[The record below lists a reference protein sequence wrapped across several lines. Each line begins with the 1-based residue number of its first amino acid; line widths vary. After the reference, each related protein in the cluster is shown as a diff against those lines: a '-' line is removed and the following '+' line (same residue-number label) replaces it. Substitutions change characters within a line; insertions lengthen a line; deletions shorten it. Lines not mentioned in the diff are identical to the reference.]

1 MMPAREEGRPI
12 PFSFNAQTFDGKPM
26 SAPGVLAPASSQAPQ
41 YVKLLACAKHF
52 AVHSGPE
59 WNRHSFNVEDLPERD
74 LWETYL
80 PAFKS
85 LVQDGNVA
93 EVMCAYQRIDGAPC
107 CSNARYER
115 QILRDEWG
123 FKGLITSD
131 CGAINDFYVPG
142 RHGTAKTP
150 AEATAQ
156 AIGAGTDVECGSV
169 YRSLPE
175 AVKTG
180 MISEEK
186 VNESLKRLLIARF
199 RLGDFDQ
206 DENVPW
212 TQIPSSVIAS
222 KAHKDLAEKM
232 AEEGIVL
239 LQNRNNLLPLKS
251 SGMKLVVMGPNAN
264 DSIMQWG
271 NYSGY
276 PTSTTTMLGITTLQM
291 GVFGGIV
298 VGLGVA
304 ALHNKFYKIELPQ
317 VLAFFG
323 GTRFVP
329 IVSSIVY
336 LVVGIAMFY
345 IWPVV
350 QSGIAALGA
359 LVLAS
364 GYAGTFIY
372 GLLERALIPFGLHHV
387 FYMPF
392 WQTAV
397 GGTAIIDGVTVTGA
411 QNIFFAELASKSTT
425 VFSVSATRFMAGKFP
440 FMMFGLPG
448 AALAMYQCAK
458 PEKKKV
464 AGGLLLSAA
473 LTAFLTGI
481 TEPLEFTFIFVALP
495 MYAVHCV
502 LAGLSFMLMHILNV
516 GVGMTFSGGLIDL
529 VLFGVMQGNAKTHW
543 MWVVVVGAVYFVLY
557 YIIFRFMISKFD
569 YKTPGRDDAEEVKLY
584 TRADVNARS
593 AASGSTA
600 PAGDDPVSA
609 LIVEGLGGTDNLS
622 DVDCCATRL
631 RCTVK
636 DAALVRQ
643 DVLKASGASGVI
655 CKGNG
660 VQVVY
665 GPKVA
670 VIKAKLED
678 YLETAPKTPAAAAA
692 PAPAAHAAKD
702 TVLSAC
708 LNGTVVPLA
717 DVKDEAFASGAL
729 GDGIA
734 IEPTDGELV
743 APADGEISS
752 TFETHHAVGMTTADG
767 AELLM
772 HIGIDTVKL
781 GGKHF
786 TYLVNEGDKVKKG
799 QPLIRFELEA
809 IKAEGYPVTTPLI
822 VCNTDDYAAVV
833 AKASGAVK
841 QGDALLE
848 LKH

>member
-1 MMPAREEGRPI
+1 MKDKIFGVLQRVGRSFMLPIALLPVAGLLLGIGSSFTNETMLAAYGLNSVIHPGTLIYTILDVMSQTGSAVFNNLALLFAMGVAIGMARKEKEVAALSGAVAYIIMNTAIQAMINAAGGVEAMPA
-12 PFSFNAQTFDGKPM
+12 N
-26 SAPGVLAPASSQAPQ
+26 
-41 YVKLLACAKHF
+41 
-52 AVHSGPE
+52 
-59 WNRHSFNVEDLPERD
+59 
-74 LWETYL
+74 
-80 PAFKS
+80 
-85 LVQDGNVA
+85 
-93 EVMCAYQRIDGAPC
+93 
-107 CSNARYER
+107 
-115 QILRDEWG
+115 
-123 FKGLITSD
+123 
-131 CGAINDFYVPG
+131 
-142 RHGTAKTP
+142 
-150 AEATAQ
+150 
-156 AIGAGTDVECGSV
+156 
-169 YRSLPE
+169 
-175 AVKTG
+175 
-180 MISEEK
+180 
-186 VNESLKRLLIARF
+186 
-199 RLGDFDQ
+199 
-206 DENVPW
+206 
-212 TQIPSSVIAS
+212 
-222 KAHKDLAEKM
+222 
-232 AEEGIVL
+232 
-239 LQNRNNLLPLKS
+239 
-251 SGMKLVVMGPNAN
+251 
-264 DSIMQWG
+264 
-271 NYSGY
+271 
-276 PTSTTTMLGITTLQM
+276 STTTMLGITTLQM

-543 MWVVVVGAVYFVLY
+543 VWVVVVGAVYFVLY

-600 PAGDDPVSA
+600 PTGDDPVSA
-609 LIVEGLGGTDNLS
+609 LIVEGLGGAANLS

-678 YLETAPKTPAAAAA
+678 YLENAPKTPAATAA
-692 PAPAAHAAKD
+692 PAPATAPAAPAAAAKD

-822 VCNTDDYAAVV
+822 VCNTDDYAAVE
-833 AKASGAVK
+833 AKASGTVK

>member
-1 MMPAREEGRPI
+1 MKDKIFGVLQRVGRSFMLPIALLPVAGLLLGIGSSFTNETMLAAYGLNSVIHPGTLIYTILDVMSQTGSAVFNNLALLFAMGVAIGMARKEKAVAALSGAVAYIIMNTAIQAMINAAGGVEAMPA
-12 PFSFNAQTFDGKPM
+12 N
-26 SAPGVLAPASSQAPQ
+26 
-41 YVKLLACAKHF
+41 
-52 AVHSGPE
+52 
-59 WNRHSFNVEDLPERD
+59 
-74 LWETYL
+74 
-80 PAFKS
+80 
-85 LVQDGNVA
+85 
-93 EVMCAYQRIDGAPC
+93 
-107 CSNARYER
+107 
-115 QILRDEWG
+115 
-123 FKGLITSD
+123 
-131 CGAINDFYVPG
+131 
-142 RHGTAKTP
+142 
-150 AEATAQ
+150 
-156 AIGAGTDVECGSV
+156 
-169 YRSLPE
+169 
-175 AVKTG
+175 
-180 MISEEK
+180 
-186 VNESLKRLLIARF
+186 
-199 RLGDFDQ
+199 
-206 DENVPW
+206 
-212 TQIPSSVIAS
+212 
-222 KAHKDLAEKM
+222 
-232 AEEGIVL
+232 
-239 LQNRNNLLPLKS
+239 
-251 SGMKLVVMGPNAN
+251 
-264 DSIMQWG
+264 
-271 NYSGY
+271 
-276 PTSTTTMLGITTLQM
+276 STTTMLGITTLQM

-458 PEKKKV
+458 PEKKKA

-529 VLFGVMQGNAKTHW
+529 VLFGVMQGNDKTHW

-600 PAGDDPVSA
+600 PTGDDSVSA
-609 LIVEGLGGTDNLS
+609 LIVEGLGGADNLS

-636 DAALVRQ
+636 DVALVKQ

-655 CKGNG
+655 CKGDG

-678 YLETAPKTPAAAAA
+678 YLENAPKTPAATAA
-692 PAPAAHAAKD
+692 PAPATAPAAPAAAAKD

-752 TFETHHAVGMTTADG
+752 TFETHHAVGMTTVDG

-822 VCNTDDYAAVV
+822 VCNTDDYAAVA
-833 AKASGAVK
+833 AKASGTVK

>member
-1 MMPAREEGRPI
+1 MKDKIFGVLQRVGRSFMLPIALLPVAGLLLGIGSSFTNETMLAAYGLNSVIHPGTLIYTILDVMSQTGSAVFNNLALLFAMGVAIGMARKEKEVAALSGAVAYIIMNTAIQAMINAAGGVEAMPA
-12 PFSFNAQTFDGKPM
+12 N
-26 SAPGVLAPASSQAPQ
+26 
-41 YVKLLACAKHF
+41 
-52 AVHSGPE
+52 
-59 WNRHSFNVEDLPERD
+59 
-74 LWETYL
+74 
-80 PAFKS
+80 
-85 LVQDGNVA
+85 
-93 EVMCAYQRIDGAPC
+93 
-107 CSNARYER
+107 
-115 QILRDEWG
+115 
-123 FKGLITSD
+123 
-131 CGAINDFYVPG
+131 
-142 RHGTAKTP
+142 
-150 AEATAQ
+150 
-156 AIGAGTDVECGSV
+156 
-169 YRSLPE
+169 
-175 AVKTG
+175 
-180 MISEEK
+180 
-186 VNESLKRLLIARF
+186 
-199 RLGDFDQ
+199 
-206 DENVPW
+206 
-212 TQIPSSVIAS
+212 
-222 KAHKDLAEKM
+222 
-232 AEEGIVL
+232 
-239 LQNRNNLLPLKS
+239 
-251 SGMKLVVMGPNAN
+251 
-264 DSIMQWG
+264 
-271 NYSGY
+271 
-276 PTSTTTMLGITTLQM
+276 STTTMLGITTLQM

-543 MWVVVVGAVYFVLY
+543 VWVVVVGAVYFVLY

-600 PAGDDPVSA
+600 TAGDDPVSA
-609 LIVEGLGGTDNLS
+609 LIVEGLGGAANLS

-636 DAALVRQ
+636 DVALVKQ

-655 CKGNG
+655 CKGDG

-678 YLETAPKTPAAAAA
+678 YLESTPKIPGAAPSPAAA
-692 PAPAAHAAKD
+692 PAPAAKD

-752 TFETHHAVGMTTADG
+752 TFETHHAVGMTTVDG

-822 VCNTDDYAAVV
+822 VCNTDDYAAVA
-833 AKASGAVK
+833 AKASGTVK

>member
-1 MMPAREEGRPI
+1 MKDKIFGVLQRVGRSFMLPIALLPVAGLLLGIGSSFTNETMLAAYGLNSVIHPGTLIYTILDVMSQTGSAVFNNLALLFAMGVAIGMARKEKEVAALSGAVAYIIMNTAIQAMINAAGGVEAMPA
-12 PFSFNAQTFDGKPM
+12 N
-26 SAPGVLAPASSQAPQ
+26 
-41 YVKLLACAKHF
+41 
-52 AVHSGPE
+52 
-59 WNRHSFNVEDLPERD
+59 
-74 LWETYL
+74 
-80 PAFKS
+80 
-85 LVQDGNVA
+85 
-93 EVMCAYQRIDGAPC
+93 
-107 CSNARYER
+107 
-115 QILRDEWG
+115 
-123 FKGLITSD
+123 
-131 CGAINDFYVPG
+131 
-142 RHGTAKTP
+142 
-150 AEATAQ
+150 
-156 AIGAGTDVECGSV
+156 
-169 YRSLPE
+169 
-175 AVKTG
+175 
-180 MISEEK
+180 
-186 VNESLKRLLIARF
+186 
-199 RLGDFDQ
+199 
-206 DENVPW
+206 
-212 TQIPSSVIAS
+212 
-222 KAHKDLAEKM
+222 
-232 AEEGIVL
+232 
-239 LQNRNNLLPLKS
+239 
-251 SGMKLVVMGPNAN
+251 
-264 DSIMQWG
+264 
-271 NYSGY
+271 
-276 PTSTTTMLGITTLQM
+276 STTTMLGITTLQM

-397 GGTAIIDGVTVTGA
+397 GGTAIIDGMTVTGA
-411 QNIFFAELASKSTT
+411 QNIFFAELASKATT

-458 PEKKKV
+458 PEKKKA

-543 MWVVVVGAVYFVLY
+543 VWVIVVGAVYFVLY
-557 YIIFRFMISKFD
+557 YIIFRFMISKFN

-584 TRADVNARS
+584 TRADVNARN
-593 AASGSTA
+593 AASGSV
-600 PAGDDPVSA
+600 PAGNDPVSA
-609 LIVEGLGGTDNLS
+609 LIVEGLGGAANLS

-636 DAALVRQ
+636 DAALVKQ

-678 YLETAPKTPAAAAA
+678 YLENAPKTSAATAASAPATVPAA
-692 PAPAAHAAKD
+692 PAAAAKD

-717 DVKDEAFASGAL
+717 EVKDEAFASGAL

-734 IEPTDGELV
+734 IEPIDGELV

-752 TFETHHAVGMTTADG
+752 TFETHHAVGMTTVDG

-822 VCNTDDYAAVV
+822 VCNTDDYAAVA
-833 AKASGAVK
+833 AKASGTVK

>member
-1 MMPAREEGRPI
+1 MKDKIFGVLQRVGRSFMLPIALLPVAGLLLGIGSSFTNETMLAAYGLNSVIHPGTLIYTILDVMSQTGSAVFNNLALLFAMGVAIGMARKEKEVAALSGAVAYIIMNTAIQAMINAAGGVEAMPA
-12 PFSFNAQTFDGKPM
+12 N
-26 SAPGVLAPASSQAPQ
+26 
-41 YVKLLACAKHF
+41 
-52 AVHSGPE
+52 
-59 WNRHSFNVEDLPERD
+59 
-74 LWETYL
+74 
-80 PAFKS
+80 
-85 LVQDGNVA
+85 
-93 EVMCAYQRIDGAPC
+93 
-107 CSNARYER
+107 
-115 QILRDEWG
+115 
-123 FKGLITSD
+123 
-131 CGAINDFYVPG
+131 
-142 RHGTAKTP
+142 
-150 AEATAQ
+150 
-156 AIGAGTDVECGSV
+156 
-169 YRSLPE
+169 
-175 AVKTG
+175 
-180 MISEEK
+180 
-186 VNESLKRLLIARF
+186 
-199 RLGDFDQ
+199 
-206 DENVPW
+206 
-212 TQIPSSVIAS
+212 
-222 KAHKDLAEKM
+222 
-232 AEEGIVL
+232 
-239 LQNRNNLLPLKS
+239 
-251 SGMKLVVMGPNAN
+251 
-264 DSIMQWG
+264 
-271 NYSGY
+271 
-276 PTSTTTMLGITTLQM
+276 STTTMLGITTLQM

-543 MWVVVVGAVYFVLY
+543 IWVVVVGAVYFVLY
-557 YIIFRFMISKFD
+557 YLIFRFMISKFN

-593 AASGSTA
+593 AASGNNA

-678 YLETAPKTPAAAAA
+678 YLENAPKTPAATATPAPAAA
-692 PAPAAHAAKD
+692 PAAPAAPAAKD

-822 VCNTDDYAAVV
+822 VCNTDDYAAVA
-833 AKASGAVK
+833 AKASGTVK

>member
-1 MMPAREEGRPI
+1 MKDKIFGVLQRVGRSFMLPIALLPVAGLLLGIGSSFTNETMLAAYGLNSVIHPGTLIYTILDVMSQTGSAVFNNLALLFAMGVAIGMARKEKEVAALSGAVAYIIMNTAIQAMINAAGGVDAMPA
-12 PFSFNAQTFDGKPM
+12 N
-26 SAPGVLAPASSQAPQ
+26 
-41 YVKLLACAKHF
+41 
-52 AVHSGPE
+52 
-59 WNRHSFNVEDLPERD
+59 
-74 LWETYL
+74 
-80 PAFKS
+80 
-85 LVQDGNVA
+85 
-93 EVMCAYQRIDGAPC
+93 
-107 CSNARYER
+107 
-115 QILRDEWG
+115 
-123 FKGLITSD
+123 
-131 CGAINDFYVPG
+131 
-142 RHGTAKTP
+142 
-150 AEATAQ
+150 
-156 AIGAGTDVECGSV
+156 
-169 YRSLPE
+169 
-175 AVKTG
+175 
-180 MISEEK
+180 
-186 VNESLKRLLIARF
+186 
-199 RLGDFDQ
+199 
-206 DENVPW
+206 
-212 TQIPSSVIAS
+212 
-222 KAHKDLAEKM
+222 
-232 AEEGIVL
+232 
-239 LQNRNNLLPLKS
+239 
-251 SGMKLVVMGPNAN
+251 
-264 DSIMQWG
+264 
-271 NYSGY
+271 
-276 PTSTTTMLGITTLQM
+276 STTTMLGITTLQM

-329 IVSSIVY
+329 IISSIVY

-448 AALAMYQCAK
+448 AALAMYHCAK
-458 PEKKKV
+458 PEKKKA

-529 VLFGVMQGNAKTHW
+529 VLFGAMQGNAKTHW
-543 MWVVVVGAVYFVLY
+543 IWVVVVGAVYFVLY
-557 YIIFRFMISKFD
+557 YLIFRFMISKFN

-678 YLETAPKTPAAAAA
+678 YLENAPKTPAAAPAA
-692 PAPAAHAAKD
+692 PAAAAKD
-702 TVLSAC
+702 TVLAAC
-708 LNGTVVPLA
+708 LTGTVVPLA
-717 DVKDEAFASGAL
+717 EVRDEAFASGAL

-734 IEPTDGELV
+734 IEPAVGELV

-752 TFETHHAVGMTTADG
+752 TFDTHHAVGMTTVDG

-786 TYLVNEGDKVKKG
+786 TYLVNEGDKVRKG
-799 QPLIRFELEA
+799 QPLIRFDIEA

-822 VCNTDDYAAVV
+822 VCNTDEYAAVTP
-833 AKASGAVK
+833 KASGTVK

-848 LKH
+848 LKG

>member
-1 MMPAREEGRPI
+1 MLDTNLRKGELKMKDKIFGVLQRVGRSFMLPIALLPVAGLLLGIGSSFTNETMLAAYGLNSVIHPGTLIYTILDVMSQTGSAVFNNLALLFAMGVAIGMARKEKEVAALSGAVAYIIMNTAIQAMINAAGGVEAMPA
-12 PFSFNAQTFDGKPM
+12 N
-26 SAPGVLAPASSQAPQ
+26 
-41 YVKLLACAKHF
+41 
-52 AVHSGPE
+52 
-59 WNRHSFNVEDLPERD
+59 
-74 LWETYL
+74 
-80 PAFKS
+80 
-85 LVQDGNVA
+85 
-93 EVMCAYQRIDGAPC
+93 
-107 CSNARYER
+107 
-115 QILRDEWG
+115 
-123 FKGLITSD
+123 
-131 CGAINDFYVPG
+131 
-142 RHGTAKTP
+142 
-150 AEATAQ
+150 
-156 AIGAGTDVECGSV
+156 
-169 YRSLPE
+169 
-175 AVKTG
+175 
-180 MISEEK
+180 
-186 VNESLKRLLIARF
+186 
-199 RLGDFDQ
+199 
-206 DENVPW
+206 
-212 TQIPSSVIAS
+212 
-222 KAHKDLAEKM
+222 
-232 AEEGIVL
+232 
-239 LQNRNNLLPLKS
+239 
-251 SGMKLVVMGPNAN
+251 
-264 DSIMQWG
+264 
-271 NYSGY
+271 
-276 PTSTTTMLGITTLQM
+276 STTTMLGITTLQM

-329 IVSSIVY
+329 IISSIVY

-372 GLLERALIPFGLHHV
+372 GLLERVLIPFGLHHV

-397 GGTAIIDGVTVTGA
+397 GGTAIIDGMTVTGA
-411 QNIFFAELASKSTT
+411 QNIFFAELASKATT

-458 PEKKKV
+458 PEKKKA

-543 MWVVVVGAVYFVLY
+543 VWVVVVGAVYFVLY
-557 YIIFRFMISKFD
+557 YIIFRFMISKFN

-584 TRADVNARS
+584 TRADVNARN
-593 AASGSTA
+593 AASGSV
-600 PAGDDPVSA
+600 PAGNDPVSA
-609 LIVEGLGGTDNLS
+609 LIVEGLGGAANLS

-636 DAALVRQ
+636 DAALVKQ

-678 YLETAPKTPAAAAA
+678 YLENAPKTSAATAA
-692 PAPAAHAAKD
+692 PAPATAPAAPAAAAKD

-717 DVKDEAFASGAL
+717 EVKDEAFASGAL

-734 IEPTDGELV
+734 IEPIDGELV

-752 TFETHHAVGMTTADG
+752 TFETHHAVGMTTVDG

-822 VCNTDDYAAVV
+822 VCNTDDYAAVA
-833 AKASGAVK
+833 AKASGTVK

>member
-1 MMPAREEGRPI
+1 MKDKIFGVLQRVGRSFMLPIALLPVAGLLLGIGSSFTNETMLAAYGLNSVIHPGTLIYTILDVMSQTGSAVFNNLALLFAMGVAIGMARKEKEVAALSGAVAYIIMNTAIQAMINAAGGVEAMPA
-12 PFSFNAQTFDGKPM
+12 N
-26 SAPGVLAPASSQAPQ
+26 
-41 YVKLLACAKHF
+41 
-52 AVHSGPE
+52 
-59 WNRHSFNVEDLPERD
+59 
-74 LWETYL
+74 
-80 PAFKS
+80 
-85 LVQDGNVA
+85 
-93 EVMCAYQRIDGAPC
+93 
-107 CSNARYER
+107 
-115 QILRDEWG
+115 
-123 FKGLITSD
+123 
-131 CGAINDFYVPG
+131 
-142 RHGTAKTP
+142 
-150 AEATAQ
+150 
-156 AIGAGTDVECGSV
+156 
-169 YRSLPE
+169 
-175 AVKTG
+175 
-180 MISEEK
+180 
-186 VNESLKRLLIARF
+186 
-199 RLGDFDQ
+199 
-206 DENVPW
+206 
-212 TQIPSSVIAS
+212 
-222 KAHKDLAEKM
+222 
-232 AEEGIVL
+232 
-239 LQNRNNLLPLKS
+239 
-251 SGMKLVVMGPNAN
+251 
-264 DSIMQWG
+264 
-271 NYSGY
+271 
-276 PTSTTTMLGITTLQM
+276 STTTMLGITTLQM

-329 IVSSIVY
+329 IISSIVY

-543 MWVVVVGAVYFVLY
+543 VWVVVVGAVYFVLY

-609 LIVEGLGGTDNLS
+609 LIVEGLGGAANLT

-670 VIKAKLED
+670 VVKAKLED
-678 YLETAPKTPAAAAA
+678 YLENAPKTSAATAT
-692 PAPAAHAAKD
+692 PAPAAPAAKD

-717 DVKDEAFASGAL
+717 EVKDEAFASGAL

-734 IEPTDGELV
+734 IEPIDGELV

-822 VCNTDDYAAVV
+822 VCNTDDYAAVA

>member
-1 MMPAREEGRPI
+1 MKDKIFGVLQRVGRSFMLPIALLPVAGLLLGIGSSFTNETMLAAYGLNSVIHPGTLIYTILDVMSQTGSAVFNNLALLFAMGVAIGMARKEKEVAALSGAVAYIIMNTAIQAMINAAGGVEAMPA
-12 PFSFNAQTFDGKPM
+12 N
-26 SAPGVLAPASSQAPQ
+26 
-41 YVKLLACAKHF
+41 
-52 AVHSGPE
+52 
-59 WNRHSFNVEDLPERD
+59 
-74 LWETYL
+74 
-80 PAFKS
+80 
-85 LVQDGNVA
+85 
-93 EVMCAYQRIDGAPC
+93 
-107 CSNARYER
+107 
-115 QILRDEWG
+115 
-123 FKGLITSD
+123 
-131 CGAINDFYVPG
+131 
-142 RHGTAKTP
+142 
-150 AEATAQ
+150 
-156 AIGAGTDVECGSV
+156 
-169 YRSLPE
+169 
-175 AVKTG
+175 
-180 MISEEK
+180 
-186 VNESLKRLLIARF
+186 
-199 RLGDFDQ
+199 
-206 DENVPW
+206 
-212 TQIPSSVIAS
+212 
-222 KAHKDLAEKM
+222 
-232 AEEGIVL
+232 
-239 LQNRNNLLPLKS
+239 
-251 SGMKLVVMGPNAN
+251 
-264 DSIMQWG
+264 
-271 NYSGY
+271 
-276 PTSTTTMLGITTLQM
+276 STTTMLGITTLQM

-458 PEKKKV
+458 PEKRKA

-543 MWVVVVGAVYFVLY
+543 VWVVVVGAVYFVLY

-609 LIVEGLGGTDNLS
+609 LIVEGLGGAANLT

-670 VIKAKLED
+670 VVKAKLED
-678 YLETAPKTPAAAAA
+678 YLENAPKTSAATAA
-692 PAPAAHAAKD
+692 PAPATAPAAPAAAAKD

-717 DVKDEAFASGAL
+717 EVKDEAFASGAL

-734 IEPTDGELV
+734 IEPIDGELV

-822 VCNTDDYAAVV
+822 VCNTDDYAAVA
-833 AKASGAVK
+833 AKASGTVK

>member
-1 MMPAREEGRPI
+1 MKDKIFGVLQRVGRSFMLPIALLPVAGLLLGIGSSFTNETMLAAYGLNNVIHPGTLIYTILDVMSQTGNAVFSNLALLFAMGVAIGMARKEKEVAALSGAVAYIIMNTAIQAMINAAGGVEAMPA
-12 PFSFNAQTFDGKPM
+12 N
-26 SAPGVLAPASSQAPQ
+26 
-41 YVKLLACAKHF
+41 
-52 AVHSGPE
+52 
-59 WNRHSFNVEDLPERD
+59 
-74 LWETYL
+74 
-80 PAFKS
+80 
-85 LVQDGNVA
+85 
-93 EVMCAYQRIDGAPC
+93 
-107 CSNARYER
+107 
-115 QILRDEWG
+115 
-123 FKGLITSD
+123 
-131 CGAINDFYVPG
+131 
-142 RHGTAKTP
+142 
-150 AEATAQ
+150 
-156 AIGAGTDVECGSV
+156 
-169 YRSLPE
+169 
-175 AVKTG
+175 
-180 MISEEK
+180 
-186 VNESLKRLLIARF
+186 
-199 RLGDFDQ
+199 
-206 DENVPW
+206 
-212 TQIPSSVIAS
+212 
-222 KAHKDLAEKM
+222 
-232 AEEGIVL
+232 
-239 LQNRNNLLPLKS
+239 
-251 SGMKLVVMGPNAN
+251 
-264 DSIMQWG
+264 
-271 NYSGY
+271 
-276 PTSTTTMLGITTLQM
+276 STTTMLGITTLQM

-350 QSGIAALGA
+350 QNGIAALGA

-397 GGTAIIDGVTVTGA
+397 GGTAIIDGMTVTGA
-411 QNIFFAELASKSTT
+411 QNIFFAELASKATT

-448 AALAMYQCAK
+448 AALAMYQCAR
-458 PEKKKV
+458 PEKKKA

-543 MWVVVVGAVYFVLY
+543 VWVVVVGAVYFVLY
-557 YIIFRFMISKFD
+557 YIIFRFMISKFN

-584 TRADVNARS
+584 TRADVNARN

-600 PAGDDPVSA
+600 PAGNDPVSA
-609 LIVEGLGGTDNLS
+609 LIVEGLGGAVNLS

-636 DAALVRQ
+636 DAALVKQ

-678 YLETAPKTPAAAAA
+678 YLENAPKTSAATAA
-692 PAPAAHAAKD
+692 PAPATAPAAPAAAAKD

-717 DVKDEAFASGAL
+717 EVKDEAFASGAL

-734 IEPTDGELV
+734 IEPIDGELV

-752 TFETHHAVGMTTADG
+752 TFETHHAVGMTTVDG

-822 VCNTDDYAAVV
+822 VCNTDDYAAVA
-833 AKASGAVK
+833 AKASGTVK

>member
-1 MMPAREEGRPI
+1 MKDKIFGVLQRVGRSFMLPIALLPVAGLLLGIGSSFTNETMLAAYGLNSVIHPGTLIYTILDVMSQTGSAVFNNLALLFAMGVAIGMARKEKEVAALSGAVAYIIMNTAIQAMINAAGGVEAMPA
-12 PFSFNAQTFDGKPM
+12 N
-26 SAPGVLAPASSQAPQ
+26 
-41 YVKLLACAKHF
+41 
-52 AVHSGPE
+52 
-59 WNRHSFNVEDLPERD
+59 
-74 LWETYL
+74 
-80 PAFKS
+80 
-85 LVQDGNVA
+85 
-93 EVMCAYQRIDGAPC
+93 
-107 CSNARYER
+107 
-115 QILRDEWG
+115 
-123 FKGLITSD
+123 
-131 CGAINDFYVPG
+131 
-142 RHGTAKTP
+142 
-150 AEATAQ
+150 
-156 AIGAGTDVECGSV
+156 
-169 YRSLPE
+169 
-175 AVKTG
+175 
-180 MISEEK
+180 
-186 VNESLKRLLIARF
+186 
-199 RLGDFDQ
+199 
-206 DENVPW
+206 
-212 TQIPSSVIAS
+212 
-222 KAHKDLAEKM
+222 
-232 AEEGIVL
+232 
-239 LQNRNNLLPLKS
+239 
-251 SGMKLVVMGPNAN
+251 
-264 DSIMQWG
+264 
-271 NYSGY
+271 
-276 PTSTTTMLGITTLQM
+276 STTTMLGITTLQM

-458 PEKKKV
+458 PEKKKA

-543 MWVVVVGAVYFVLY
+543 VWVVVVGAVYFVLY

-569 YKTPGRDDAEEVKLY
+569 YKTPGRDDVEEVKLY

-609 LIVEGLGGTDNLS
+609 LIVEGLGGTANLS

-678 YLETAPKTPAAAAA
+678 YLENAPKTPAATAA
-692 PAPAAHAAKD
+692 PASAAPAAKD

-717 DVKDEAFASGAL
+717 DVKDEAFASGVL

-786 TYLVNEGDKVKKG
+786 TCLVNEGDKVKKG

-822 VCNTDDYAAVV
+822 VCNTDDYAAVA
-833 AKASGAVK
+833 AKASGTVK

-848 LKH
+848 LKR

>member
-1 MMPAREEGRPI
+1 MKDKIFGVLQRVGRSFMLPIALLPVAGLLLGIGSSFTNETMLAAYGLNSVIHPGTLIYTILDVMSQTGSAVFNNLALLFAMGVAIGMARKEKEVAALSGAVAYIIMNTAIQAMINAAGGVDAMPA
-12 PFSFNAQTFDGKPM
+12 N
-26 SAPGVLAPASSQAPQ
+26 
-41 YVKLLACAKHF
+41 
-52 AVHSGPE
+52 
-59 WNRHSFNVEDLPERD
+59 
-74 LWETYL
+74 
-80 PAFKS
+80 
-85 LVQDGNVA
+85 
-93 EVMCAYQRIDGAPC
+93 
-107 CSNARYER
+107 
-115 QILRDEWG
+115 
-123 FKGLITSD
+123 
-131 CGAINDFYVPG
+131 
-142 RHGTAKTP
+142 
-150 AEATAQ
+150 
-156 AIGAGTDVECGSV
+156 
-169 YRSLPE
+169 
-175 AVKTG
+175 
-180 MISEEK
+180 
-186 VNESLKRLLIARF
+186 
-199 RLGDFDQ
+199 
-206 DENVPW
+206 
-212 TQIPSSVIAS
+212 
-222 KAHKDLAEKM
+222 
-232 AEEGIVL
+232 
-239 LQNRNNLLPLKS
+239 
-251 SGMKLVVMGPNAN
+251 
-264 DSIMQWG
+264 
-271 NYSGY
+271 
-276 PTSTTTMLGITTLQM
+276 STTTMLGITTLQM

-329 IVSSIVY
+329 IISSIVY

-448 AALAMYQCAK
+448 AALAMYHCAK
-458 PEKKKV
+458 PEKKKA

-543 MWVVVVGAVYFVLY
+543 IWVVVVGAVYFVLY
-557 YIIFRFMISKFD
+557 YLIFRFMISKFN

-643 DVLKASGASGVI
+643 DVLKASGVSGVI

-678 YLETAPKTPAAAAA
+678 YLENAPKTPAAAAA
-692 PAPAAHAAKD
+692 PAPAAAPAAPAAAAKD
-702 TVLSAC
+702 TVLAAC
-708 LNGTVVPLA
+708 LTGTVVPLA
-717 DVKDEAFASGAL
+717 EVKDEAFASGAL

-734 IEPTDGELV
+734 IEPAVGELV

-752 TFETHHAVGMTTADG
+752 TFDTHHAVGMTTVDG

-786 TYLVNEGDKVKKG
+786 TYLVNEGDKVRKG
-799 QPLIRFELEA
+799 QPLIRFDIEA

-822 VCNTDDYAAVV
+822 VCNTDEYAAVTP
-833 AKASGAVK
+833 KASGTVK

-848 LKH
+848 LKG

>member
-1 MMPAREEGRPI
+1 MLDTNLRKGELKMKDKIFGVLQRVGRSFMLPIALLPVAGLLLGIGSSFTNETMLAAYGLNSVIHPGTLIYTILDVMSQTGSAVFNNLALLFAMGVAIGMARKEKEVAALSGAVAYIIMNTAIQAMINAAGGVEAMPA
-12 PFSFNAQTFDGKPM
+12 N
-26 SAPGVLAPASSQAPQ
+26 
-41 YVKLLACAKHF
+41 
-52 AVHSGPE
+52 
-59 WNRHSFNVEDLPERD
+59 
-74 LWETYL
+74 
-80 PAFKS
+80 
-85 LVQDGNVA
+85 
-93 EVMCAYQRIDGAPC
+93 
-107 CSNARYER
+107 
-115 QILRDEWG
+115 
-123 FKGLITSD
+123 
-131 CGAINDFYVPG
+131 
-142 RHGTAKTP
+142 
-150 AEATAQ
+150 
-156 AIGAGTDVECGSV
+156 
-169 YRSLPE
+169 
-175 AVKTG
+175 
-180 MISEEK
+180 
-186 VNESLKRLLIARF
+186 
-199 RLGDFDQ
+199 
-206 DENVPW
+206 
-212 TQIPSSVIAS
+212 
-222 KAHKDLAEKM
+222 
-232 AEEGIVL
+232 
-239 LQNRNNLLPLKS
+239 
-251 SGMKLVVMGPNAN
+251 
-264 DSIMQWG
+264 
-271 NYSGY
+271 
-276 PTSTTTMLGITTLQM
+276 STTTMLGITTLQM

-543 MWVVVVGAVYFVLY
+543 VWVVVVGAVYFVLY

-609 LIVEGLGGTDNLS
+609 LIVEGLGGADNLS

-636 DAALVRQ
+636 DVALVKQ

-655 CKGNG
+655 CKGDG

-678 YLETAPKTPAAAAA
+678 YLESTPKIPAAAPSPAAA
-692 PAPAAHAAKD
+692 PAPAAKD

-734 IEPTDGELV
+734 IEPADGELV

-752 TFETHHAVGMTTADG
+752 TFETHHAVGMTTVDG

-781 GGKHF
+781 GGRHF

-822 VCNTDDYAAVV
+822 VCNTDDYAAVA
-833 AKASGAVK
+833 AKASGTVK

>member
-1 MMPAREEGRPI
+1 MKDKIFGVLQRVGRSFMLPIALLPVAGLLLGIGSSFTNETMLAAYGLNNVIHPGTLIYTILDVMSQTGNAVFSNLALLFAMGVAIGMARKEKEVAALSGAVAYIIMNTAIQAMINAAGGVEAMPA
-12 PFSFNAQTFDGKPM
+12 N
-26 SAPGVLAPASSQAPQ
+26 
-41 YVKLLACAKHF
+41 
-52 AVHSGPE
+52 
-59 WNRHSFNVEDLPERD
+59 
-74 LWETYL
+74 
-80 PAFKS
+80 
-85 LVQDGNVA
+85 
-93 EVMCAYQRIDGAPC
+93 
-107 CSNARYER
+107 
-115 QILRDEWG
+115 
-123 FKGLITSD
+123 
-131 CGAINDFYVPG
+131 
-142 RHGTAKTP
+142 
-150 AEATAQ
+150 
-156 AIGAGTDVECGSV
+156 
-169 YRSLPE
+169 
-175 AVKTG
+175 
-180 MISEEK
+180 
-186 VNESLKRLLIARF
+186 
-199 RLGDFDQ
+199 
-206 DENVPW
+206 
-212 TQIPSSVIAS
+212 
-222 KAHKDLAEKM
+222 
-232 AEEGIVL
+232 
-239 LQNRNNLLPLKS
+239 
-251 SGMKLVVMGPNAN
+251 
-264 DSIMQWG
+264 
-271 NYSGY
+271 
-276 PTSTTTMLGITTLQM
+276 STTTMLGITTLQM

-329 IVSSIVY
+329 IISSIVY

-411 QNIFFAELASKSTT
+411 QNIFFAELASKATT

-543 MWVVVVGAVYFVLY
+543 VWVVVVGAVYFVLY
-557 YIIFRFMISKFD
+557 YIIFRFMISKFN

-584 TRADVNARS
+584 TRADVNARN
-593 AASGSTA
+593 AASGSV
-600 PAGDDPVSA
+600 PAGNDPVSA
-609 LIVEGLGGTDNLS
+609 LIVEGLGGAANLS

-636 DAALVRQ
+636 DAALVKQ

-660 VQVVY
+660 VQVGY

-678 YLETAPKTPAAAAA
+678 YLENAPKTSAATAA
-692 PAPAAHAAKD
+692 PAPATAPATPAAAAKD

-717 DVKDEAFASGAL
+717 EVKDEAFASGAL

-734 IEPTDGELV
+734 IEPIDGELV

-752 TFETHHAVGMTTADG
+752 TFETHHAVGMTTVDG

-822 VCNTDDYAAVV
+822 VCNTDDYAAVA
-833 AKASGAVK
+833 AKASGTVK

>member
-1 MMPAREEGRPI
+1 MKDKIFGVLQRVGRSFMLPIALLPVAGLLLGIGSSFTNETMLAAYGLNSVIHPGTLIYTILDVMSQTGSAVFNNLALLFAMGVAIGMARKEKEVAALSGAVAYIIMNTAIQAMINAAGGVEAMPA
-12 PFSFNAQTFDGKPM
+12 N
-26 SAPGVLAPASSQAPQ
+26 
-41 YVKLLACAKHF
+41 
-52 AVHSGPE
+52 
-59 WNRHSFNVEDLPERD
+59 
-74 LWETYL
+74 
-80 PAFKS
+80 
-85 LVQDGNVA
+85 
-93 EVMCAYQRIDGAPC
+93 
-107 CSNARYER
+107 
-115 QILRDEWG
+115 
-123 FKGLITSD
+123 
-131 CGAINDFYVPG
+131 
-142 RHGTAKTP
+142 
-150 AEATAQ
+150 
-156 AIGAGTDVECGSV
+156 
-169 YRSLPE
+169 
-175 AVKTG
+175 
-180 MISEEK
+180 
-186 VNESLKRLLIARF
+186 
-199 RLGDFDQ
+199 
-206 DENVPW
+206 
-212 TQIPSSVIAS
+212 
-222 KAHKDLAEKM
+222 
-232 AEEGIVL
+232 
-239 LQNRNNLLPLKS
+239 
-251 SGMKLVVMGPNAN
+251 
-264 DSIMQWG
+264 
-271 NYSGY
+271 
-276 PTSTTTMLGITTLQM
+276 STTTMLGITTLQM

-350 QSGIAALGA
+350 QNGIAALGA

-458 PEKKKV
+458 PEKKKA

-543 MWVVVVGAVYFVLY
+543 VWVVVVGAVYFVLY

-609 LIVEGLGGTDNLS
+609 LIVEGLGGTANLS

-678 YLETAPKTPAAAAA
+678 YLENAPKTPAATAA
-692 PAPAAHAAKD
+692 PAPAAPAAKD

-717 DVKDEAFASGAL
+717 DVKDEAFASGVL

-786 TYLVNEGDKVKKG
+786 TCLVNEGDKVKKG
-799 QPLIRFELEA
+799 QPLIRFEPEA

-822 VCNTDDYAAVV
+822 VCNTDDYAAVA
-833 AKASGAVK
+833 AKASGTVK

-848 LKH
+848 LKR

>member
-1 MMPAREEGRPI
+1 MKDKIFGVLQRVGRSFMLPIALLPVAGLLLGIGSSFTNETMLAAYGLNNVIHPGTLIYTILDVMSQTGNAVFSNLALLFAMGVAIGMARKEKEVAALSGAVAYIIMNTAIQAMINAAGGVEAMPA
-12 PFSFNAQTFDGKPM
+12 N
-26 SAPGVLAPASSQAPQ
+26 
-41 YVKLLACAKHF
+41 
-52 AVHSGPE
+52 
-59 WNRHSFNVEDLPERD
+59 
-74 LWETYL
+74 
-80 PAFKS
+80 
-85 LVQDGNVA
+85 
-93 EVMCAYQRIDGAPC
+93 
-107 CSNARYER
+107 
-115 QILRDEWG
+115 
-123 FKGLITSD
+123 
-131 CGAINDFYVPG
+131 
-142 RHGTAKTP
+142 
-150 AEATAQ
+150 
-156 AIGAGTDVECGSV
+156 
-169 YRSLPE
+169 
-175 AVKTG
+175 
-180 MISEEK
+180 
-186 VNESLKRLLIARF
+186 
-199 RLGDFDQ
+199 
-206 DENVPW
+206 
-212 TQIPSSVIAS
+212 
-222 KAHKDLAEKM
+222 
-232 AEEGIVL
+232 
-239 LQNRNNLLPLKS
+239 
-251 SGMKLVVMGPNAN
+251 
-264 DSIMQWG
+264 
-271 NYSGY
+271 
-276 PTSTTTMLGITTLQM
+276 STTTMLGITTLQM

-329 IVSSIVY
+329 IISSIVY

-458 PEKKKV
+458 PEKKKA

-543 MWVVVVGAVYFVLY
+543 VWVIVVGAVYFVLY
-557 YIIFRFMISKFD
+557 YIIFRFMISKFN

-584 TRADVNARS
+584 TRADVNARN
-593 AASGSTA
+593 AASGSV
-600 PAGDDPVSA
+600 PAGNDPVSA
-609 LIVEGLGGTDNLS
+609 LIVEGLGGAANLS

-636 DAALVRQ
+636 DAALVKQ

-678 YLETAPKTPAAAAA
+678 YLENAPKTSAATAA
-692 PAPAAHAAKD
+692 PAPATAPAAPAAAAKD

-717 DVKDEAFASGAL
+717 EVKDEAFASGAL

-734 IEPTDGELV
+734 IEPIDGELV

-752 TFETHHAVGMTTADG
+752 TFETHHAVGMTTVDG

-822 VCNTDDYAAVV
+822 VCNTDDYAAVA
-833 AKASGAVK
+833 AKASGTVK